1 VLNDLT
7 LDRPCIV
14 TTAGGQSVIGVY
26 GGVES
31 IHDDWFIL
39 VATDDATFSISVS
52 SIVDAAS
59 SAA

>member
-7 LDRPCIV
+7 LNAPCDV
-14 TTAGGQSVIGVY
+14 TMAGGRSIVGVY

-39 VATDDATFSISVS
+39 VATDDATLSISVS

-59 SAA
+59 STV

>member
-1 VLNDLT
+1 M
-7 LDRPCIV
+7 
-14 TTAGGQSVIGVY
+14 AGGQSVIGVY

-52 SIVDAAS
+52 SVVDAAS

>member
-1 VLNDLT
+1 MNDLT
-7 LDRPCIV
+7 LGRPCIV
-14 TTAGGQSVIGVY
+14 TMAGGQSVIGVY

-39 VATDDATFSISVS
+39 VATDDATLSILVS

-59 SAA
+59 STV